1 MPGYKIK
8 FDIVG
13 ESPHESTFVK
23 LPKKECRTAFCSVF
37 SVNVDVKFPHVK
49 VKLKGNGLY
58 LLRILFDI
66 GFFPSHCIVIPIISS

>member
-23 LPKKECRTAFCSVF
+23 LPAFCSVF

-66 GFFPSHCIVIPIISS
+66 GFFPLIACLIVIPIISS